1 MKLSKKLR
9 ELAESQPVG
18 GEITLWNKL
27 HRLADEAKELEDN
40 YLDID
45 FKKTTATT
53 EDKPNTDVLLS
64 RESFEAEIREIV
76 RDELAKILTYG
87 VPEDFEK
94 YMDRKVKE
102 SKD

>member
-1 MKLSKKLR
+1 M
-9 ELAESQPVG
+9 
-18 GEITLWNKL
+18 
-27 HRLADEAKELEDN
+27 
-40 YLDID
+40 
-45 FKKTTATT
+45 

-64 RESFEAEIREIV
+64 KKSFEAEIREIV

-102 SKD
+102 IED